1 MAFPTDPIY
10 KLLKDPTKSEAKIVM
25 TYKNSMC
32 LCIPFDPANTDYQE
46 YLSWVAEGNTAEAA
60 D

>member
-1 MAFPTDPIY
+1 MAYPTNPIY
-10 KLLKDPTKSEAKIVM
+10 KLVNGIEGTTSCVITVQNGVYLS
-25 TYKNSMC
+25 
-32 LCIPFDPANTDYQE
+32 IPFDPANTDYQE